1 VNIAKGRLQHSKRS
15 YWQPETGR
23 VRFLNATARGVAM
36 TRKDILAWYGCIGL
50 TVAALALIGGIVAAP
65 LLPAVWAPT
74 LTVAQR

>member
-1 VNIAKGRLQHSKRS
+1 
-15 YWQPETGR
+15 
-23 VRFLNATARGVAM
+23 M

-74 LTVAQR
+74 LTIAQR